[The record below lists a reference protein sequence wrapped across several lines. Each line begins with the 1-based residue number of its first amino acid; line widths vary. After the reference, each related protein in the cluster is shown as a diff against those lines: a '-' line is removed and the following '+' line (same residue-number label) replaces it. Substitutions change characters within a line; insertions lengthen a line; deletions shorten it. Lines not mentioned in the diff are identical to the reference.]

1 MEKKEIQIKARDEDL
16 KGVYANLMIVSH
28 TKEEFCLDFINSF
41 NPSILVVRVLTS
53 PAHLKRMIEAL
64 KENMEKYEEKFG
76 KVEPA
81 NEKEV
86 ENSIGFRP
94 K

>member
-1 MEKKEIQIKARDEDL
+1 MEKKEIQIKAKDEDL

-28 TKEEFCLDFINSF
+28 TKEEFCLDFINAF
-41 NPSILVVRVLTS
+41 NPPILVARILTS

-64 KENMEKYEEKFG
+64 KENMGKYEEKFG

-81 NEKEV
+81 KET
-86 ENSIGFRP
+86 ETPIGFRP